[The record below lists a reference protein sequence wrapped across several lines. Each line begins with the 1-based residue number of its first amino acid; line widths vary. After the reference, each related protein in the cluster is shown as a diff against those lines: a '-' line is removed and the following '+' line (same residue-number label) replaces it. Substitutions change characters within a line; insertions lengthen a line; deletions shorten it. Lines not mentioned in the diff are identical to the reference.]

1 MITLK
6 EIHDFMKANPPDV
19 VAARFRQHY
28 HEEPMDTET
37 KETLPPL
44 ILFGDRVAIKPED
57 ESVTKGGIFIPETAL
72 DDDVKHSI
80 GIVRY
85 VGPGSANDHGIPEG
99 KMRCKVGM
107 RVKYY
112 TLRAVK
118 LGQIGD
124 ESDLVVV
131 SEMDVIGAVPP
142 EEAAD

>member
-1 MITLK
+1 MYSGTVGTSAPAK
-6 EIHDFMKANPPDV
+6 EK
-19 VAARFRQHY
+19 
-28 HEEPMDTET
+28 
-37 KETLPPL
+37 LPPL

-72 DDDVKHSI
+72 DDEVKHSI
-80 GIVRY
+80 GEVRY
-85 VGPGSANDHGIPEG
+85 VGPGVPAGCHGIPEG

-131 SEMDVIGAVPP
+131 SEIDVMGAVPP
-142 EEAAD
+142 EEEAAS